1 LPLWIDADKIFSVEG
16 HSEIRFTEIDNCAYH
31 LEVVM
36 LTILLKFKNSE
47 IKTIETDKGEITI
60 GRNPANDI
68 HIDNLGVSKQHA
80 KISKQDGAYVIEDL
94 NSTNGTFLNN
104 KRIAKAILNDSD
116 EVHIGKHSLKIS
128 VQPQS
133 TASPDQD
140 FGDKTIVLTSE

>member
-1 LPLWIDADKIFSVEG
+1 MLKGISK
-16 HSEIRFTEIDNCAYH
+16 IRFTRIHNRAYH

-60 GRNPANDI
+60 GRNPGNDI

-80 KISKQDGAYVIEDL
+80 KIFKQDGNYVIEDL
-94 NSTNGTFLNN
+94 NSTNGTFINN
-104 KRIAKAILNDSD
+104 KRIAKAILSDND

-128 VQPQS
+128 VQSQS
-133 TASPDQD
+133 KASPGQD
-140 FGDKTIVLTSE
+140 FGDKTVVLSTK

>member
-1 LPLWIDADKIFSVEG
+1 MLKGIPK
-16 HSEIRFTEIDNCAYH
+16 IRFTRIHNRAYH

-60 GRNPANDI
+60 GRNPGNDI

-80 KISKQDGAYVIEDL
+80 KIFKQDGNYVIEDL
-94 NSTNGTFLNN
+94 NSTNGTFINN
-104 KRIAKAILNDSD
+104 KRIAKAILSDND

-128 VQPQS
+128 VQSQS
-133 TASPDQD
+133 KASPGQD
-140 FGDKTIVLTSE
+140 FGDKTVVLSTK

>member
-1 LPLWIDADKIFSVEG
+1 MPLWIDTDKIFNVNAY
-16 HSEIRFTEIDNCAYH
+16 SEIRFTEIDNCSYH
-31 LEVVM
+31 LEVDM
-36 LTILLKFKNSE
+36 LTIRLRFKNSE

-60 GRNPANDI
+60 GRNPGNDI

-80 KISKQDGAYVIEDL
+80 KISKQDSAYVIEDL
-94 NSTNGTFLNN
+94 NSTNGTFINN

-133 TASPDQD
+133 KASPDQD
-140 FGDKTIVLTSE
+140 FGDKTIVLTSK

>member
-1 LPLWIDADKIFSVEG
+1 
-16 HSEIRFTEIDNCAYH
+16 
-31 LEVVM
+31 M
-36 LTILLKFKNSE
+36 LTIRLRFKNSE

-60 GRNPANDI
+60 GRNPGNDI

-80 KISKQDGAYVIEDL
+80 RISKQDGAYVIEDL
-94 NSTNGTFLNN
+94 NSTNGTFINN

-133 TASPDQD
+133 KASPDQD
-140 FGDKTIVLTSE
+140 FGDKTIVLTSK

>member
-1 LPLWIDADKIFSVEG
+1 MLIKFLMLKGIPK
-16 HSEIRFTEIDNCAYH
+16 IRFTRIHNRAYH

-60 GRNPANDI
+60 GRNPGNDI

-80 KISKQDGAYVIEDL
+80 KIFKQDGNYVIEDL
-94 NSTNGTFLNN
+94 NSTNGTFINN
-104 KRIAKAILNDSD
+104 KRIAKAILSDND

-128 VQPQS
+128 VQSQS
-133 TASPDQD
+133 KASPGQD
-140 FGDKTIVLTSE
+140 FGDKTVVLSTK